1 MSPFSLGP
9 AEGRR
14 RTMMVG
20 ATVASILVLGI
31 SARVL
36 MARVKCPECGEK
48 TERGQTTC
56 KHYGAELRKSD

>member
-1 MSPFSLGP
+1 
-9 AEGRR
+9 
-14 RTMMVG
+14 MMVG